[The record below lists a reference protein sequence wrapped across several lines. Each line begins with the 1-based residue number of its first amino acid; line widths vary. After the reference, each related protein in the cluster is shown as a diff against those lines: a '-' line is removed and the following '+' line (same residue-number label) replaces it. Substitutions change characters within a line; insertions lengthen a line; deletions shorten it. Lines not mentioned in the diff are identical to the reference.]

1 MGKTVL
7 FTGDSISDGNRY
19 KEEKDR
25 SDLNHQIGHSYVY
38 VIDAL
43 IGSKYPEREIEFLN
57 RGISGNRV
65 IELYGRIHEDMI
77 DLKPDVVSILV
88 GVNDGPQAEH
98 GHHATGDAYGKIY
111 RMMLAELKEANPEV
125 KIVLVEPFL
134 GKNGPVYDKD
144 YKTWSECIG
153 SYQKEVRKIAEEFGA
168 VFVPL
173 QEIFDKACE
182 KRDTSYWIWDGVH
195 PTEAGH
201 GLIAR
206 QWIKYAGY
214 LLGENEDEIYK
225 I

>member
-125 KIVLVEPFL
+125 KIVLVNLFL
-134 GKNGPVYDKD
+134 ERMVQCMIKITKHGQNVLAAIKKKCGKLQRNLEQFLCHFRKYLTKHVKSEIPV
-144 YKTWSECIG
+144 TG
-153 SYQKEVRKIAEEFGA
+153 SGMEYTQ
-168 VFVPL
+168 
-173 QEIFDKACE
+173 Q
-182 KRDTSYWIWDGVH
+182 
-195 PTEAGH
+195 
-201 GLIAR
+201 R
-206 QWIKYAGY
+206 QDMG
-214 LLGENEDEIYK
+214 
-225 I
+225 